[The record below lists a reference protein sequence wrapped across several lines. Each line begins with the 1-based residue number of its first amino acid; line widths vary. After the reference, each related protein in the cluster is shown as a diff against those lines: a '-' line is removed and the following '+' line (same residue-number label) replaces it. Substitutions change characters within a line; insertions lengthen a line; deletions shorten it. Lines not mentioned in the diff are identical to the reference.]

1 MNPPVHTAS
10 ESAERLRR
18 RSRLVL
24 LSSLLISTSCGDG
37 EAAGSQGSLG
47 IWRLSDEPS
56 VVIGGADEREGYLLH
71 QVVGATRLSDG
82 RIVVANG
89 SSLQLRYYDPEGGH
103 LFDAGGEGDGPGE
116 FRMFQQLTRIPGD
129 SVLVLSWRSG
139 ITRFGPDGR
148 YASSSPYELPPLGDC
163 RRLTEGGQ
171 RLLPD
176 GSILLQSSVFVG
188 LNADHEECPQ
198 PSQARPPVTVGRF
211 DPTTGLLHTIAEL
224 PGVERVY
231 DIESQYAYAK
241 SLVDGIARDRVYL
254 GDTGSDV
261 ILAMS
266 YGGDT
271 LAILPVP
278 FEPVAVPADARAKQF
293 EDQEWTGGGQTF
305 TERTTF
311 IYSDDYPR
319 YARLV
324 AAPEDRVWVMAYP
337 PLKEPGFPW
346 ELESPTAF
354 RRLNDG
360 GARWKILDREG
371 VAIAELQTPPG
382 FFLLEVGDDYIFGLH
397 KDEFERESV
406 RLYGLMR

>member
-10 ESAERLRR
+10 ESAERLLR

-37 EAAGSQGSLG
+37 EASGSQGSLG

-71 QVVGATRLSDG
+71 GVVGATRLS
-82 RIVVANG
+82 
-89 SSLQLRYYDPEGGH
+89 
-103 LFDAGGEGDGPGE
+103 
-116 FRMFQQLTRIPGD
+116 
-129 SVLVLSWRSG
+129 
-139 ITRFGPDGR
+139 DGR

-176 GSILLQSSVFVG
+176 GSILLRASAYGG
-188 LNADHEECPQ
+188 LNDDHEECPQ

-211 DPTTGLLHTIAEL
+211 DPTAGLLDTIAEL
-224 PGVERVY
+224 PAVERVY

-241 SLVDGIARDRVYL
+241 SLVNGIARDRVYL